1 MCVAFPRKNIGTA
14 APCHKV
20 LTNHAVVV
28 YYTACDCL
36 LGFKEVNMI
45 NSPTKRRAESP
56 TLQTLNSTGPTRP
69 RHKHRSD
76 SPQDPK
82 PFLRKCT
89 LLTTC
94 ALHFGACPFTRGA
107 IGKFCR
113 RTRGRPRAPLWR
125 VLLPLGSCL
134 VCARLIYGRC
144 IRNERGG
151 HKASDILSR
160 INEARFIIE
169 RTLARTLPLL

>member
-1 MCVAFPRKNIGTA
+1 MITCNLPVIGRICVLQFHEKHSHRSE
-14 APCHKV
+14 CHKM

-45 NSPTKRRAESP
+45 NSPTKHQAESP

-69 RHKHRSD
+69 HHKHRSE
-76 SPQDPK
+76 SPQDHK

-89 LLTTC
+89 LPTTC
-94 ALHFGACPFTRGA
+94 ALHFGVCLFTRGA

-113 RTRGRPRAPLWR
+113 RTRGRPRAP
-125 VLLPLGSCL
+125 P
-134 VCARLIYGRC
+134 
-144 IRNERGG
+144 
-151 HKASDILSR
+151 
-160 INEARFIIE
+160 
-169 RTLARTLPLL
+169 